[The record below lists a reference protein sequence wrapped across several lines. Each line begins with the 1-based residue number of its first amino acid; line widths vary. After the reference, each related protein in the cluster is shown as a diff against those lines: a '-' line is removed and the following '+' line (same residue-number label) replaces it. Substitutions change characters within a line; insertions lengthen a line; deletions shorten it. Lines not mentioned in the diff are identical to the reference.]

1 MRARRWRE
9 QAVTMNWS
17 QGLWEGWDWPAQKAG
32 LVCVDFILVLFR
44 SEVCEGA
51 LTLGLN
57 GDSQVISDPVDD
69 ILDFDR

>member
-1 MRARRWRE
+1 MRISDRK
-9 QAVTMNWS
+9 S
-17 QGLWEGWDWPAQKAG
+17 QPNGGPALASSLVPPWPAQKAG